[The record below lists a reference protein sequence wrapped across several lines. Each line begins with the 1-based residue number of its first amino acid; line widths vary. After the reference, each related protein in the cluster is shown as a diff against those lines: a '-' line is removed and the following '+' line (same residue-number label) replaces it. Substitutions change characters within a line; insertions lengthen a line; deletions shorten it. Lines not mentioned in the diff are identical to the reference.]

1 MLFGF
6 GFICLLLLLPIVVAI
21 NSGFFFN
28 KLKRNLFNF
37 VFFRRFV
44 VAVVV
49 ALLSLDNESIG
60 GMMAQK
66 EIQFSNAHPH
76 IIIFHSYFTPQTSV
90 K

>member
-1 MLFGF
+1 MLFG
-6 GFICLLLLLPIVVAI
+6 CCLLLPIVVVI

-49 ALLSLDNESIG
+49 ALSLDNESIE

-76 IIIFHSYFTPQTSV
+76 IMIFHSYYKTSV

>member
-1 MLFGF
+1 MLFG
-6 GFICLLLLLPIVVAI
+6 CCLLLLPIIVVI

-44 VAVVV
+44 VAVVI
-49 ALLSLDNESIG
+49 ALSLDTLDNESIG
-60 GMMAQK
+60 GMMTQK

-76 IIIFHSYFTPQTSV
+76 IIIFHSYFKTSV